1 MFDVVSFQ
9 ESFLST
15 LTFVKCHLTVKL
27 LPRGV
32 KQMLVTD
39 LFFKFYVIIDKI
51 KMSVSELLLRAVPS

>member
-39 LFFKFYVIIDKI
+39 LFFKFY
-51 KMSVSELLLRAVPS
+51 LL